1 MPAVSAPVELGLTGR
16 VRSVEIFVAGGTGV
30 LGRAVVRELVRAGHK
45 VRATARGEDKA
56 AQVRALGAE
65 PVAVDLYNR
74 DSIRAAL
81 NGAGALLRLTT
92 KIPPLMQMR
101 RASAWRETIRL
112 RTQSAEAL
120 VDAALATGVKTYLHE
135 SVAFIYRDGGEDWI
149 DETHPLDVEGSSILA
164 GTFEGER
171 HAKRFADAGR
181 CGVVLR
187 FGSFYAPESSQTATM
202 ARLMRLRMLPVPG
215 PGDHYFSSIY
225 VSDAARA
232 VVAAL
237 EVPSGT
243 YNAVDDEPLR
253 YGELMDSLAAAVGAP
268 RPMRLPRAVG
278 SALLGRQVARYLLRS
293 QRVSNTRLRE
303 ASGWAPQVKS
313 GREGWRIIAR
323 AGAVSATT
331 RPVDAGA

>member
-1 MPAVSAPVELGLTGR
+1 MPLKAIAAVLDDRMNAAVAEKYDPTVHFGEAFKEALAKVET
-16 VRSVEIFVAGGTGV
+16 ET
-30 LGRAVVRELVRAGHK
+30 GRAVVRELVRAGHK

-149 DETHPLDVEGSSILA
+149 DETHPVDVEGSSILA

-171 HAKRFADAGR
+171 HAKRVADPCR
-181 CGVVLR
+181 
-187 FGSFYAPESSQTATM
+187 
-202 ARLMRLRMLPVPG
+202 
-215 PGDHYFSSIY
+215 
-225 VSDAARA
+225 
-232 VVAAL
+232 
-237 EVPSGT
+237 PSHG
-243 YNAVDDEPLR
+243 
-253 YGELMDSLAAAVGAP
+253 
-268 RPMRLPRAVG
+268 
-278 SALLGRQVARYLLRS
+278 
-293 QRVSNTRLRE
+293 
-303 ASGWAPQVKS
+303 S
-313 GREGWRIIAR
+313 GRESR
-323 AGAVSATT
+323 AGRGEGERSADDR
-331 RPVDAGA
+331 RPDPFL